1 MKPAMSQPFHR
12 PDADAGMHRA
22 RFSPH
27 SVRIASILALAYLL
41 VIVYASIQP
50 LRGWRMPAPEILA
63 FLTAPWPRYITLE
76 DILINI
82 VAYVPLGFLLSISY
96 GARYGAGLGVL
107 AAAVFGA
114 GLSLSM
120 EAIQMFLPARI
131 ASNVD
136 LLTNSLGALI
146 GAMAAPL
153 FAPSRLLGRRLHAVR
168 HRLFQEGMLA
178 DVGFVIVCLWVI
190 TQLHPTVQLFGTGAV
205 RAVFELPVYF
215 AHTPQL
221 VLSVESAVVFF
232 NLAALGLIISALTQR
247 STRPAPLIAAVVGM
261 GLALK
266 TVAAVLAKAA
276 HPFVWLTPG
285 VSFGLLA
292 GWLSLYAL
300 VKLPRRAQLALAV
313 FGILAAAAAINFAPD
328 NPYQNV
334 LPPFVAR
341 GPSHFLSVSGIIRAL
356 SELWPLLAVAYLVAA
371 LSERRKYESPA
382 AMQ

>member
-1 MKPAMSQPFHR
+1 MSQGTHR
-12 PDADAGMHRA
+12 PETHLGERRV
-22 RFSPH
+22 RFSAH
-27 SVRIASILALAYLL
+27 SVRLARILALAYLL
-41 VIVYASIQP
+41 VVVYASVQP
-50 LRGWRMPAPEILA
+50 LRGWRMPAPETLA
-63 FLTAPWPRYITLE
+63 FLTAPWPHYITLE

-82 VAYVPLGFLLSISY
+82 AAYVPLGFLLSIGY

-107 AAAVFGA
+107 AAAFLA
-114 GLSLSM
+114 SGLSLAM
-120 EAIQMFLPARI
+120 EAVQLFLPARI

-153 FAPSRLLGRRLHAVR
+153 FAPSRLVGRRVHELR
-168 HRLFQEGMLA
+168 HRLFQEGMVA
-178 DVGFVIVCLWVI
+178 DVGFVIVCLWVL
-190 TQLHPTVQLFGTGAV
+190 TQLHPTAQLFGTGAV

-215 AHTPQL
+215 AHTPRL
-221 VLSVESAVVFF
+221 VLTIEMAVVFF
-232 NLAALGLIISALTQR
+232 NLIALGLILSASMQR
-247 STRPAPLIAAVVGM
+247 AARPMLLIAAVVGT

-292 GWLSLYAL
+292 GWLALYAL

-313 FGILAAAAAINFAPD
+313 FSILAATATINLAPD

-334 LPPFVAR
+334 LPQLIAR
-341 GPSHFLSVSGIIRAL
+341 GPSHFLSFSGIIRAL
-356 SELWPLLAVAYLVAA
+356 SELWPLLAVAYLVGAMG
-371 LSERRKYESPA
+371 ERR
-382 AMQ
+382 